1 MSALNEINAGNKW
14 ASMSY
19 EQFDEQLARIKSI
32 IIKLKAFDGPYVQL
46 YKNSTNEFSPIM
58 YRTEAIKVHKMMYE
72 ETLYHACMKGMPD
85 HIKYNEPK

>member
-19 EQFDEQLARIKSI
+19 TQFDEKLAFLKSSI
-32 IIKLKAFDGPYVQL
+32 IEFKACDKPYVVFRNKDTGVL
-46 YKNSTNEFSPIM
+46 DSKI
-58 YRTEAIKVHKMMYE
+58 YRTEAIKIFQMMYE

-85 HIKYNEPK
+85 HIKYKMPE